1 MKMKSSYKSQAYLRL
16 LRSLVCDMKM
26 KGSYKGSSGSSD
38 DNIFVCDMEV
48 KVSYKSLRC
57 WIWYIKLVFDV
68 KVDK

>member
-1 MKMKSSYKSQAYLRL
+1 MKMKGSYKTSVTFIISLA
-16 LRSLVCDMKM
+16 LVCDMKM

-68 KVDK
+68 EVDK

>member
-1 MKMKSSYKSQAYLRL
+1 MKMKGSYKHHDSHLKRNE
-16 LRSLVCDMKM
+16 LVCDMKM

>member
-1 MKMKSSYKSQAYLRL
+1 
-16 LRSLVCDMKM
+16 MKM

-57 WIWYIKLVFDV
+57 WIWYIKLVFYV
-68 KVDK
+68 EVDK

>member
-1 MKMKSSYKSQAYLRL
+1 MKMKGSYKGLRL
-16 LRSLVCDMKM
+16 FYFDGLLVCDMKM

-68 KVDK
+68 EVDK